1 MNREEFQK
9 LIKFEVGV
17 DFDGP
22 KYLKGTIEFVAIA
35 NFVDDLGGYIKPES
49 ISLDPAVPS
58 GTSMRKVFKEQV
70 TDLIIS
76 QISKDMGNLQKK
88 IKPPVIEAGQDV
100 PTLLGSAIN
109 LLDQGV
115 VRISGEDNYG
125 YFQLGIVL
133 GLLKKIRKEIDSEG

>member
-1 MNREEFQK
+1 MNREEFK
-9 LIKFEVGV
+9 ELIKFEEGSNY
-17 DFDGP
+17 DGP
-22 KYLKGTIEFVAIA
+22 RYLRGTIRFDTLLY
-35 NFVDDLGGYIKPES
+35 FVDDLGTYIKPES
-49 ISLDPAVPS
+49 ISLDPEFPS
-58 GTSMRKVFKEQV
+58 GITMRKVFEEQV

-76 QISKDMGNLQKK
+76 QISEDMEKLQKK

-100 PTLLGSAIN
+100 PTLLGSAIK